1 VSVDSLCLIVRRRE
15 VEGVRQAGDLG
26 DDEEFEEVAVLS
38 SQSTK
43 RREDV
48 RWSVCGCGYEQGIK
62 F

>member
-1 VSVDSLCLIVRRRE
+1 